1 MIHTA
6 VHWRAYRYSAGEMLS
21 DVRRG
26 RSGYLHSLALDSPGT
41 LQCFFRSPIVASM
54 LQRKRHVPQ
63 GCRAIGEVG
72 PMHPLE
78 DLECLF
84 EVRNGLLVKPARV
97 ANESQPVQGYPCTAP
112 RRVFLVEDSQRLQE
126 QWFGFI
132 MPA

>member
-1 MIHTA
+1 MASRSH
-6 VHWRAYRYSAGEMLS
+6 YRGHR
-21 DVRRG
+21 VCG
-26 RSGYLHSLALDSPGT
+26 RSSRPLEVFEPTDPLALDSPGT

-54 LQRKRHVPQ
+54 LHRKRHVPQ
-63 GCRAIGEVG
+63 GCRAVGEVG

-78 DLECLF
+78 DLECLL

-112 RRVFLVEDSQRLQE
+112 RRVLLVEDSQRLQE